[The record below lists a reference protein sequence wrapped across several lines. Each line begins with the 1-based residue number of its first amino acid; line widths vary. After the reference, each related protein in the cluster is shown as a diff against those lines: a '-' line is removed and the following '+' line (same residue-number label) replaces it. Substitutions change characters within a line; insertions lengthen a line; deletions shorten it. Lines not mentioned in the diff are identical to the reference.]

1 MRPHPPPPWAANPS
15 ATPTTSFSQ
24 WASLWRTPWHILTP
38 ETLSHIYWLFLMH
51 FPSADEFLMPLWLCC
66 RITSPSAPLGISLAP
81 ACWFLCCCMLS
92 PQILMITDS
101 LLVFFLIT
109 DILLLLFFFF
119 WWRSL
124 EWGKIKLFLQLRGW
138 PQTWSEF
145 LHVIFCAV
153 GQGGGWKQH
162 FCVPDWETCSLGYV
176 RVAALKQRRSGLPG
190 AHSEGGLY
198 FLVSSSWEIIATVGG
213 VEIENTL
220 FSCHINYIYV
230 YVHIYSTTNACV
242 FKWNLTGERDCCSNL
257 CFPRLLAFIVLPL
270 YIKLS
275 LGSIQMVLF

>member
-1 MRPHPPPPWAANPS
+1 MRLHPPPPWAANPS

-119 WWRSL
+119 SGGRAL
-124 EWGKIKLFLQLRGW
+124 NEGKSNYFCSSGVGHR
-138 PQTWSEF
+138 PE
-145 LHVIFCAV
+145 VIFCMWFSV
-153 GQGGGWKQH
+153 QW
-162 FCVPDWETCSLGYV
+162 V
-176 RVAALKQRRSGLPG
+176 RV
-190 AHSEGGLY
+190 
-198 FLVSSSWEIIATVGG
+198 VGG
-213 VEIENTL
+213 SSISVSLIGKLAAWVMCEWQLWSKGDLACLELAQKVGFTFL
-220 FSCHINYIYV
+220 FPV
-230 YVHIYSTTNACV
+230 PE
-242 FKWNLTGERDCCSNL
+242 KLL
-257 CFPRLLAFIVLPL
+257 PRWGV
-270 YIKLS
+270 
-275 LGSIQMVLF
+275 

>member
-119 WWRSL
+119 LVEEPWMRENQIISAAQELATDLKWFFACDFLCSGSGWWVEAAFL
-124 EWGKIKLFLQLRGW
+124 CPWLGNLQLGLCASGSSEAKEIW
-138 PQTWSEF
+138 LAWSSLRRWALLSCFQF
-145 LHVIFCAV
+145 LRNYCH
-153 GQGGGWKQH
+153 GGGCRNRKH
-162 FCVPDWETCSLGYV
+162 FI
-176 RVAALKQRRSGLPG
+176 
-190 AHSEGGLY
+190 
-198 FLVSSSWEIIATVGG
+198 FLS
-213 VEIENTL
+213 
-220 FSCHINYIYV
+220 H
-230 YVHIYSTTNACV
+230 
-242 FKWNLTGERDCCSNL
+242 K
-257 CFPRLLAFIVLPL
+257 L
-270 YIKLS
+270 YIRVCTHLQYYKCMC
-275 LGSIQMVLF
+275 I